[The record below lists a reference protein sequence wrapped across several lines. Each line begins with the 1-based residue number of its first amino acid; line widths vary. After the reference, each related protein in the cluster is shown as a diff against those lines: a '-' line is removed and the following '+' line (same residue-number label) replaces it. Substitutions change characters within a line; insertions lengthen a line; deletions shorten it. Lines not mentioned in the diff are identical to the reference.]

1 MSGMSEISNASI
13 QQEVAS
19 SVDCSNRYGQIL
31 SALLLAATI
40 ATQLMNSDPAA
51 AASADLN
58 VTTANEL
65 QAALDNVQPGQ
76 TIFMA
81 DGTYRGYFDANR
93 SGTEGAPITLQGS
106 AGVILAGPMNDR
118 GQTLQLND
126 ADYMVLKGFAIK
138 GGISGL
144 VLSETDNAII
154 SGLNISGTGNEG
166 LAIRNNSSS
175 NKVENSFIHDTGQV
189 HEAYGEGIY
198 IGTAYS
204 NWDKVTNGKP
214 DKSDSNVILRNVI
227 RNTPG
232 ENIDIKEGTRFGII
246 RENSFDGRG
255 MDGVNHAD
263 SWVDI
268 KGNNYNFEAN
278 KGVNAMRDGYQTH
291 AVLEGWGNN
300 NKFVRNI
307 SYVNSGG
314 YAYNIDPKTIGNV
327 VRCINAVRG
336 AELTNDDCL

>member
-1 MSGMSEISNASI
+1 MDRQGKFSKIVAGVALAVTVAFPIINSES
-13 QQEVAS
+13 
-19 SVDCSNRYGQIL
+19 
-31 SALLLAATI
+31 
-40 ATQLMNSDPAA
+40 AA
-51 AASADLN
+51 AVSGDVNVSSAG
-58 VTTANEL
+58 EL
-65 QAALDNVQPGQ
+65 QAALDNARPGQ

-81 DGTYRGYFDANR
+81 DGTYSGYFDANR
-93 SGTEGAPITLQGS
+93 SGTDDAPITLQGS
-106 AGVILAGPMNDR
+106 AGVVLAGPMNDR
-118 GQTLQLND
+118 GQTLQLNN
-126 ADYMVLKGFAIK
+126 ADNMVLSGFK
-138 GGISGL
+138 VVGGISGL
-144 VLSETDNAII
+144 VLSETDNTIVKN
-154 SGLNISGTGNEG
+154 LNISGTGNEG
-166 LAIRNNSSS
+166 LAIRNNSSG

-189 HEAYGEGIY
+189 HEGYGEGIY

-214 DKSDSNVILRNVI
+214 DKSDSNVILRNVF
-227 RNTPG
+227 RNTTG

-278 KGVNAMRDGYQTH
+278 KGINALKDGYQTH

-307 SYVNSGG
+307 SYVNSSG

-336 AELTNDDCL
+336 GELSNNDCL